1 MNETQ
6 IQAIIADYRKA
17 VADLDLNPTGWGEAA
32 EYRNAKDALDKLPRA
47 LRDKVIRQMKEKR
60 KEKNVA
66 RE

>member
-32 EYRNAKDALDKLPRA
+32 AYRNAKGCIGQTASRTA
-47 LRDKVIRQMKEKR
+47 RQSYSSNEGGT
-60 KEKNVA
+60 
-66 RE
+66 